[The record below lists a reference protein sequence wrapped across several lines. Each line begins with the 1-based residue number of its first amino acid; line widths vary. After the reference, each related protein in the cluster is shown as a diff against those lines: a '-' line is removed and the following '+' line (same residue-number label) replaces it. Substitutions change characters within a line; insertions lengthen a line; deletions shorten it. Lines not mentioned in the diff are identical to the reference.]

1 MKRFIQLFLVALA
14 PAFAYGQQAGQSFT
28 LEQCIEYALQNAIS
42 AQDATIDQ
50 QIAAAK
56 VKETIGIGLPQI
68 SGNASAQYN
77 PQLQRFFSAYNPAGG
92 FGFITPEQAQE
103 LGIQAGDVM
112 AAQNFFQLK
121 SNASASLTIN
131 QLIFNGSYVVG
142 LKAASTYKDLA
153 YRAADQTK
161 EQIIMQVT
169 KAYYAV
175 LINKERVNL
184 FTNNI
189 ARVDSLLRNTKALN
203 TNGFAENIDVD
214 RIQVTY
220 NNLISERDKF
230 LNMNDLGLELL
241 KFQMNYPMDQSIIVS
256 GSIQDVQVDV
266 DLAAYQRDWD
276 YKNRPDYKT
285 LEVNRRLQELN
296 VKNQIAEGVPSISAF
311 ANLGY
316 MTQSPSVGGLFKT
329 NSNFEAND
337 AIGPDKYYSYS
348 QIGVS
353 MNIPIFTGLSRSN
366 RIQQQKLNLLK
377 VDNSFKNLKNSIDL
391 DIQRSTIMFN
401 NALKTLEAQ
410 KQNQELAGNVARV
423 TKIKYEQGVGT
434 NLEVVDAE
442 DALRTAQ
449 TNYYAALFDAMVAKV
464 DIDKAYGKI
473 LPVTETK

>member
-1 MKRFIQLFLVALA
+1 MKRIIQLFLITLA
-14 PAFAYGQQAGQSFT
+14 PVFAYGQQAGKSFT

-42 AQDATIDQ
+42 AQDATLDQ

-68 SGNASAQYN
+68 SGAASAVYN
-77 PQLQRFFSAYNPAGG
+77 PQLQRFFMMYTGNGG
-92 FGFITPEQAQE
+92 IIDPSNVP
-103 LGIQAGDVM
+103 GIKVGDVI
-112 AAQNFFQLK
+112 ASQNFFQLK
-121 SNASASLTIN
+121 SSANVSLGIN
-131 QLIFNGSYVVG
+131 QLIFNGSYIVG

-153 YRAADQTK
+153 YRAADQTN

-175 LINKERVNL
+175 LINKERVDL
-184 FTNNI
+184 FTDNI

-203 TNGFAENIDVD
+203 TNGFAESIDVD
-214 RIQVTY
+214 RVRVTY

-241 KFQMNYPMDQSIIVS
+241 KFQMNYPMDQPIIVT

-266 DLAAYQRDWD
+266 DLAEYQQDWD

-296 VKNQIAEGVPSISAF
+296 IKNQIAGGVPSISAF
-311 ANLGY
+311 ANMGY
-316 MTQSPSVGGLFKT
+316 MTQSPNVGGLFKT
-329 NSNFEAND
+329 NSNIEESTQ
-337 AIGPDKYYSYS
+337 IGPDKYYSYS
-348 QIGVS
+348 QIGLNMS
-353 MNIPIFTGLSRSN
+353 IPIFTGLSRSN
-366 RIQQQKLNLLK
+366 RIQQEKLSLLK
-377 VDNSFKNLKNSIDL
+377 VDNSFRNLKNSIDL
-391 DIQRSTIMFN
+391 DIQRSTIIFN
-401 NALKTLEAQ
+401 NALKTLAAQ
-410 KQNQELAGNVARV
+410 KENQELAGNVARV

-449 TNYYAALFDAMVAKV
+449 TNYYSALFDAMVAKV

>member
-1 MKRFIQLFLVALA
+1 MKRFIQLFLMTIA
-14 PAFAYGQQAGQSFT
+14 PVFAYAQQTAKSFS
-28 LEQCIEYALQNAIS
+28 LDECIDYAVQNSIS
-42 AQDATIDQ
+42 SQDATLDQ

-68 SGNASAQYN
+68 SGAASASYN
-77 PQLQRFFSAYNPAGG
+77 PQLQRFFSKYDPNGGAGIFDLSG
-92 FGFITPEQAQE
+92 VP
-103 LGIQAGDVM
+103 GIQPGDVV

-121 SNASASLTIN
+121 SNASASVSVN
-131 QLIFNGSYVVG
+131 QLIFNGSYIVG

-184 FTNNI
+184 FTDNI

-203 TNGFAENIDVD
+203 TNGFAERIDVD
-214 RIQVTY
+214 RVQVTY
-220 NNLISERDKF
+220 NNLLSERDKF

-241 KFQMNYPMDQSIIVS
+241 KFQMNYPMDQPIAVTGI
-256 GSIQDVQVDV
+256 IQDVVVDV
-266 DLAAYQRDWD
+266 NLEEYQRDWD

-285 LEVNRRLQELN
+285 LEVNRKLQELN
-296 VKNQIAEGVPSISAF
+296 IKNVIAGGVPSLSAF
-311 ANLGY
+311 GSFGY
-316 MTQSPSVGGLFKT
+316 MTQSSTVGGLFKT
-329 NSNFEAND
+329 NSNIEESSQL
-337 AIGPDKYYSYS
+337 GPDKYYSYS

-353 MNIPIFTGLSRSN
+353 MNIPIFTGLQRSN
-366 RIQQQKLNLLK
+366 KVQQEKLALLK
-377 VDNSFKNLKNSIDL
+377 VDNGFKNLKNSIDL
-391 DIQRSTIMFN
+391 DIQRSTIVFN
-401 NALKTLEAQ
+401 NALKTLAAQ
-410 KQNQELAGNVARV
+410 KENQDLAGNVARV

-449 TNYYAALFDAMVAKV
+449 TNYYSSLFDAMVAKV

-473 LPVTETK
+473 LPDTK

>member
-1 MKRFIQLFLVALA
+1 MKRIIQLFLITLA
-14 PAFAYGQQAGQSFT
+14 PVFAYGQQAGQSFT
-28 LEQCIEYALQNAIS
+28 LEQCIDYALQNAIS

-56 VKETIGIGLPQI
+56 VKETIGLGLPQI
-68 SGNASAQYN
+68 SGSASAQYN
-77 PQLQRFFSAYNPAGG
+77 PQLQRFFTTYNPGG
-92 FGFITPEQAQE
+92 GVGLIDPSQVP
-103 LGIQAGDVM
+103 GIQAGDVV
-112 AAQNFFQLK
+112 ASQNFFQLK
-121 SNASASLTIN
+121 SNASVSLAIN

-175 LINKERVNL
+175 LINKERVEL
-184 FTNNI
+184 FTDNI
-189 ARVDSLLRNTKALN
+189 ARVDSLLRNTRALN
-203 TNGFAENIDVD
+203 TNGFAESIDVD
-214 RIQVTY
+214 RVRVTY

-241 KFQMNYPMDQSIIVS
+241 KFQMNYPMDQPIIVTE
-256 GSIQDVQVDV
+256 SIQDVVVDV
-266 DLAAYQRDWD
+266 DLVEYQRDWD

-296 VKNQIAEGVPSISAF
+296 IKNQIAGGVPSISAF
-311 ANLGY
+311 ANMGY
-316 MTQSPSVGGLFKT
+316 MTQSPTVGGLFKT
-329 NSNFEAND
+329 NAN
-337 AIGPDKYYSYS
+337 IEETSQVGPDKYYSYS
-348 QIGVS
+348 QIGLS

-366 RIQQQKLNLLK
+366 RIQQEKLSLLK
-377 VDNSFKNLKNSIDL
+377 VDNGFKNLKNSIDL
-391 DIQRSTIMFN
+391 DIQRSTIVFN
-401 NALKTLEAQ
+401 NALKTLAAQ
-410 KQNQELAGNVARV
+410 KENQELAGNVARV

-449 TNYYAALFDAMVAKV
+449 TNYYSALFDAMVAKV

-473 LPVTETK
+473 LPVTTDEK